1 MHLRAT
7 NDPTLDRPVKPT
19 DRTHTH
25 TYINAHSRDLMAGQR
40 RRNQS
45 PLWHTLTLTALYL
58 FIFFHRFRLRLQ
70 QRRRKLATRFTSKLF
85 FCGGK
90 FLRTSSCSLFM
101 TICQVFPGPCQSSF
115 STWPDLVK
123 TAGLLVT
130 HHFRMETC
138 RLLMKM
144 LITQLSAFIWSIIR
158 STC

>member
-25 TYINAHSRDLMAGQR
+25 IHKRTLPRPDGRSTTQKPKSTLAHIDVDSSL
-40 RRNQS
+40 S
-45 PLWHTLTLTALYL
+45 LY
-58 FIFFHRFRLRLQ
+58 FFFHRFRLRLQ

-85 FCGGK
+85 FWGGK
-90 FLRTSSCSLFM
+90 FLCTSSCSLFM